1 MKRDTIKKRPLSDTT
16 LANLEPEDK
25 DYRERDTGGLYF
37 VVQKIGKKSW
47 QLRYKN
53 EKGNWS
59 WKGIGGYPSVSEAAA
74 RRKANDLFEKI
85 SQ

>member
-1 MKRDTIKKRPLSDTT
+1 MKRDAIKKRPLSDTT
-16 LANLEPEDK
+16 LANLEPEDN
-25 DYRERDTGGLYF
+25 DYRERDTGALYF
-37 VVQKIGKKSW
+37 FVQKTGKKSW

-53 EKGNWS
+53 EKGTWS
-59 WKGIGGYPSVSEAAA
+59 WKWIGGYPSVSEAAA